1 MILPFRIRFVPVIVC
16 CLVILGHTQR
26 ASTVSSASDTG
37 VIKAKDAIE
46 ITGVVVA
53 HSLDR
58 VAIGFEGISMDI
70 LVVRFE
76 RKSKGVVSSRYVRV
90 DFWEDARVS
99 ASKSSESLYEGKPW
113 RMKLSPP
120 PMTDHNVCAYTVPP
134 LPQAEEVEAVIVPH
148 MVPVGGARGYPDVNS
163 LPCYEL
169 RRENLHEIRKDKK
182 K

>member
-1 MILPFRIRFVPVIVC
+1 LP
-16 CLVILGHTQR
+16 H
-26 ASTVSSASDTG
+26 TG
-37 VIKAKDAIE
+37 VIKAKNSIE
-46 ITGVVVA
+46 INGVVVA

-76 RKSKGVVSSRYVRV
+76 HKSRGKLSSRYVRV

-99 ASKSSESLYEGKPW
+99 AFMSSDSLYEGKPW

-120 PMTDHNVCAYTVPP
+120 PVTDHNVCAYTVPP
-134 LPQAEEVEAVIVPH
+134 SPQDGGVEAVIVPH
-148 MVPVGGARGYPDVNS
+148 MVPVAGARGYPDVNS

-169 RRENLHEIRKDKK
+169 RRENLHKISKDNKQ
-182 K
+182 